1 MKKKRNRS
9 RPALSLQERL
19 RQIALRAREEATSL
33 PPGSERDRLIE
44 TAVANEAA
52 AAIDRWLSSPGL
64 QSPK

>member
-9 RPALSLQERL
+9 RPELPLQERL
-19 RQIALRAREEATSL
+19 KQFALRAREKAASL
-33 PPGSERDRLIE
+33 PPGSERDRLVD

-52 AAIDRWLSSPGL
+52 ATLDRWLSSPGL